1 MSWPFLLHVFSGK
14 SRSSLDLLFCFNSN
28 SMKGISEWWEID
40 SFTSPCKVFPRWHHY
55 CHMLLVTTHEM
66 TGAATGMCMLTIQT
80 QHLCVCLRVWKST
93 PHTNYKCRTQRKTS
107 RHINLRA
114 HFYICRPVCCL
125 LQYVNSVWVE
135 NVNISAV
142 SVMESY
148 QNKLNK
154 YSWKIRQMRT
164 WRFQSWLF
172 LHVFFSPTH

>member
-1 MSWPFLLHVFSGK
+1 MVGNRFIHFPLQSFPQMASLLSHAACDSTWDDWCSDRNVHVN
-14 SRSSLDLLFCFNSN
+14 NS
-28 SMKGISEWWEID
+28 D
-40 SFTSPCKVFPRWHHY
+40 TTSVCLSVCVKEHATY
-55 CHMLLVTTHEM
+55 QLQMQ
-66 TGAATGMCMLTIQT
+66 GAA
-80 QHLCVCLRVWKST
+80 
-93 PHTNYKCRTQRKTS
+93 KTS

-135 NVNISAV
+135 NLNISAV

>member
-1 MSWPFLLHVFSGK
+1 MKAISG
-14 SRSSLDLLFCFNSN
+14 
-28 SMKGISEWWEID
+28 WWEID

-55 CHMLLVTTHEM
+55 CHMLLVTAHEM

-80 QHLCVCLRVWKST
+80 QHLCVCLACVKEHAT
-93 PHTNYKCRTQRKTS
+93 YQLQMQDAAKTS

-135 NVNISAV
+135 NLNISAV

-154 YSWKIRQMRT
+154 YS
-164 WRFQSWLF
+164 
-172 LHVFFSPTH
+172 